1 MKLHLLDRSNPTAS
15 IFVRKNSYAN
25 FLKIWHYHP
34 ELELVTILKSKGTRF
49 IGDSIK
55 KFQPKDVVLIGK
67 NLPHMWLN
75 DPEYFQ
81 GDPDLIAEAIS
92 IHFKED
98 FLGNTFLQLPEIKPI
113 VELFKN
119 AEQGILFKNV
129 SKPLRQAIIDLNNE
143 TDFNKTH
150 QFIGILHQLAM
161 HDNYRLLAS
170 IGYMA
175 SLNLEESKLS
185 NTVIAYIFKNFN
197 QGIDLHTVAELVNM
211 NPSAFS
217 RSFKRVHRKTFS
229 KYVNEIRIGFACK
242 LLMEN
247 ELNVAAIAYE
257 SGFNNLSN
265 FNRQFKIIKKMTPSV
280 YLKKHSNYTNLMT
293 ELT

>member
-1 MKLHLLDRSNPTAS
+1 MKLHLLNRSDTAS
-15 IFVRKNSYAN
+15 NISVRKNSYAN

-49 IGDSIK
+49 IGDSVK

-75 DPEYFQ
+75 DPKYFKENSK
-81 GDPDLIAEAIS
+81 LNAEAIS

-98 FLGNTFLQLPEIKPI
+98 FLGNTFLKLPEMKPI
-113 VELFKN
+113 LELFKK
-119 AEQGILFKNV
+119 AEQGIQFKNV
-129 SKPLRQAIIDLNNE
+129 PKLIRQAIENLNNE
-143 TDFNKTH
+143 SDFNKIH
-150 QFIGILHQLAM
+150 QIIGILNQLAF
-161 HDNYRLLAS
+161 HKDYKILATS
-170 IGYMA
+170 GYVA
-175 SLNLEESKLS
+175 SLKLEESKIS

-197 QGIDLHTVAELVNM
+197 QEINLNKVAEIANM
-211 NPSAFS
+211 NSSAFS

-229 KYVNEIRIGFACK
+229 KYLNEIRIGYACK
-242 LLMEN
+242 LLIEN

-265 FNRQFKIIKKMTPSV
+265 FNRQFKILKKMSPSG
-280 YLKKHSNYTNLMT
+280 YLKKHSNYAKIIT
-293 ELT
+293 